1 MLLTETCSCLR
12 LYGIYKYAVPLCL
25 PNKTKLG
32 TWRSVCIGS
41 RNTALAFA
49 AAQTLV
55 YGSELGFLGPHWQ
68 LSSNTWTDWTSWKKG
83 VFFIY
88 FLLVCFHEKNK
99 TSKAV
104 GKTGQYWCLWNLLML
119 RIAHLKRR
127 QVQIFCRAL
136 CIYCMSG
143 KPYFLIFQKIT
154 VRVTDI
160 GTTKINLF

>member
-68 LSSNTWTDWTSWKKG
+68 LSSNTWTDWTSWKK
-83 VFFIY
+83 VFFY
-88 FLLVCFHEKNK
+88 LFPPSLFSREKIKLQKQSAKLANID
-99 TSKAV
+99 
-104 GKTGQYWCLWNLLML
+104 LLML

-127 QVQIFCRAL
+127 QVQFFCRAL

-143 KPYFLIFQKIT
+143 KPYCLIFQKNT

-160 GTTKINLF
+160 GTIKNQSF